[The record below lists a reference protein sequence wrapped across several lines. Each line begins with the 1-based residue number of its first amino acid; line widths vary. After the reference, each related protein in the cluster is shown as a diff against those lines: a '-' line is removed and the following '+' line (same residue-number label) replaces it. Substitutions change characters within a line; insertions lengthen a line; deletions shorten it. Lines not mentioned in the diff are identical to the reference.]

1 MAPVC
6 LPMWTHWRHLANMT
20 ELVLPSVHPSSQS
33 KRKSIGSAV
42 LAQLTAENPYIYNG
56 FFLPQNFSSDW
67 VSGPQLIHG
76 SCVSLSRKPKRRVD
90 RFSHFCIDDRRVS
103 LYFTMGRPS
112 PPQNCPFPWGIWTHM
127 VPWAHPRPQPQQHL
141 DRFSRFLQGSLV

>member
-1 MAPVC
+1 
-6 LPMWTHWRHLANMT
+6 MWTHWRHLANMT

-112 PPQNCPFPWGIWTHM
+112 PLKIAPSHGGSGPTWFPGLTRGLNLSSISIGSADFCR
-127 VPWAHPRPQPQQHL
+127 AH
-141 DRFSRFLQGSLV
+141 